1 MRLSGYLLILV
12 LVAVSCGAPVEPA
25 APDPIGFIPSPL
37 TPETPEKTAAR
48 DRMIDE
54 QVRRIGVH
62 SERVI
67 AAMSML
73 DREAFLPPALRPK
86 ALLEHAIKRT
96 DGETIT
102 APDLTAAML
111 QSLDLKPDD
120 LVLECGTRSGWLT
133 ALLARLAG
141 RVLTVDAR
149 PQATAEARRVHEML
163 KIANIEYRTADPL
176 AGWPGEG
183 PFDAIVVNGA
193 VPAAPVEL
201 YRALRPGGRLLV
213 PVGVP
218 PEAQVLIL
226 TVKGDETPRET
237 RPVLTV
243 RFGNLARVPARSE
256 TE

>member
-1 MRLSGYLLILV
+1 MKHRVGLIL
-12 LVAVSCGAPVEPA
+12 LALICVSCGDPVEPVT
-25 APDPIGFIPSPL
+25 PEIIGFVPSPL

-48 DRMIDE
+48 DRMIE
-54 QVRRIGVH
+54 TQVRRIGVD

-67 AAMSML
+67 AVMSVL
-73 DREAFLPPALRPK
+73 DREAFLPPALRPR

-111 QSLDLKPDD
+111 QSLELTPDD

-149 PQATAEARRVHEML
+149 PEATEGAKRVHEML
-163 KIANIEYRTADPL
+163 GITNIEYRTADPL
-176 AGWPGEG
+176 SDWPGEG
-183 PFDAIVVNGA
+183 PFDAVVVNGA

-218 PEAQVLIL
+218 PERQVLIL
-226 TVKGDETPRET
+226 TVRGGETPRET

-243 RFGNLARVPARSE
+243 RFGKLARPPSGAE
-256 TE
+256 